1 VALAAV
7 TAFSAVGTLAVNA
20 YEGRDLDRQEA
31 LQASAAALGAESA
44 YARHNWSR
52 ALSPVMVAIRDS
64 GAAALIR
71 NNTGAVVQQT
81 PGYSRLPSGPER
93 RLPLT
98 SGGRSVG
105 TIAVRFTHRGVA
117 DLLSQLNSQRWRAR
131 LAGGAIGALLAL
143 VVALILARRIT
154 APVERLLRAARA
166 MGGGDR
172 DARIGRVRGFADLR
186 ELAAAFDQMADA
198 LRREEQVRRNM
209 VADISHEL
217 RTPVAVLQASTEAM
231 LDGVRKLTPGQIR
244 SLHDEA
250 MRLGRLVG
258 DLQRLASAEA
268 ASLQMTL
275 GPCGLAAPAGAA
287 ADSLASVFAS
297 AGVTV
302 ARQLAPALAWCDERR
317 IYDVIT
323 NLLTNAAKFTPAG
336 GQVRIETWQSPGA
349 ALLRV
354 SDTGVGIREE
364 DLPRVSERFY
374 RGQNG
379 SGAPGTG
386 IGLAVVDELVRGQH
400 GTVSIASQ
408 VGKGTQVTV
417 TLPSARS
424 PGQD

>member
-1 VALAAV
+1 
-7 TAFSAVGTLAVNA
+7 
-20 YEGRDLDRQEA
+20 
-31 LQASAAALGAESA
+31 
-44 YARHNWSR
+44 
-52 ALSPVMVAIRDS
+52 
-64 GAAALIR
+64 
-71 NNTGAVVQQT
+71 
-81 PGYSRLPSGPER
+81 
-93 RLPLT
+93 
-98 SGGRSVG
+98 
-105 TIAVRFTHRGVA
+105 
-117 DLLSQLNSQRWRAR
+117 
-131 LAGGAIGALLAL
+131 
-143 VVALILARRIT
+143 
-154 APVERLLRAARA
+154 
-166 MGGGDR
+166 
-172 DARIGRVRGFADLR
+172 
-186 ELAAAFDQMADA
+186 
-198 LRREEQVRRNM
+198 
-209 VADISHEL
+209 
-217 RTPVAVLQASTEAM
+217 M
-231 LDGVRKLTPGQIR
+231 LDGVRKLTPGQVR

-275 GPCGLAAPAGAA
+275 GPCDLAAAAGAA
-287 ADSLASVFAS
+287 ADSLANVFAS

-317 IYDVIT
+317 IHDVIT

-417 TLPSARS
+417 TLSRARRP
-424 PGQD
+424 PGQA